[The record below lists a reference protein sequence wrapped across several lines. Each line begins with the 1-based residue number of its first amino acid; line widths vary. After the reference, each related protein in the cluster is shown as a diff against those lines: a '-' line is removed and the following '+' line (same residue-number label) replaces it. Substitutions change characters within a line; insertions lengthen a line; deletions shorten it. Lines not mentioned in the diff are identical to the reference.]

1 MSFLKRGFTSIIKRK
16 SRNIILFVILF
27 VITNLVLS
35 GFSIKSASKE
45 SAKLARQKL
54 GATVTYE
61 YDMQKAMEASR
72 SESDSS
78 TDGGKRT
85 MPTSEPVSIETA
97 ESIADSEY
105 VQGYN
110 FVNSTVVNSD
120 TITPVEETTTE
131 ETSEASMP
139 GGGEREQVN
148 SKQMISADFTLK
160 GVLNSDSDEDFY
172 NGTSEITDG
181 RALSDDDVDSNYI
194 LVEEELAYDN
204 DLSVGSKVTL
214 VSSDETVSTE
224 FEVIGIYKTSDTSSS
239 SQPGRQMMNAMS
251 PYNKIY
257 TSYKA
262 AETLKGES
270 STSDDSIDS
279 AIYYLNDP
287 ENIDAFKAEAVK
299 KGVDEDTYKL
309 DANDDE
315 YQQMIQPIEN
325 VASVSDKV
333 VIIVAVAGIVVLTLV
348 VVLFTKERTYEIG
361 VLLSLGESKFK
372 LLLQFFSE
380 LLIIGV
386 VAFGIS
392 IFSGNVIAQKM
403 ADSLLANEAAVTETS
418 KTVPSNGPGGQGG
431 PGGGQFGGKGGPGG
445 QSISKVET
453 IDTIDVN
460 VTANDLAKLAGLG
473 VVIIFVSTALT
484 SVSIMR
490 YKPKDILTSRD

>member
-1 MSFLKRGFTSIIKRK
+1 
-16 SRNIILFVILF
+16 
-27 VITNLVLS
+27 
-35 GFSIKSASKE
+35 
-45 SAKLARQKL
+45 
-54 GATVTYE
+54 
-61 YDMQKAMEASR
+61 
-72 SESDSS
+72 
-78 TDGGKRT
+78 
-85 MPTSEPVSIETA
+85 
-97 ESIADSEY
+97 
-105 VQGYN
+105 
-110 FVNSTVVNSD
+110 
-120 TITPVEETTTE
+120 
-131 ETSEASMP
+131 
-139 GGGEREQVN
+139 
-148 SKQMISADFTLK
+148 
-160 GVLNSDSDEDFY
+160 
-172 NGTSEITDG
+172 
-181 RALSDDDVDSNYI
+181 
-194 LVEEELAYDN
+194 
-204 DLSVGSKVTL
+204 
-214 VSSDETVSTE
+214 
-224 FEVIGIYKTSDTSSS
+224 
-239 SQPGRQMMNAMS
+239 
-251 PYNKIY
+251 
-257 TSYKA
+257 
-262 AETLKGES
+262 
-270 STSDDSIDS
+270 
-279 AIYYLNDP
+279 
-287 ENIDAFKAEAVK
+287 
-299 KGVDEDTYKL
+299 
-309 DANDDE
+309 
-315 YQQMIQPIEN
+315 MIQPIEN

-445 QSISKVET
+445 QSTSKVET

>member
-120 TITPVEETTTE
+120 TITPVEETTTDE
-131 ETSEASMP
+131 SSDSDNAPADMP
-139 GGGEREQVN
+139 GGSSKEQG
-148 SKQMISADFTLK
+148 SGKQMISADFTLK

-204 DLSVGSKVTL
+204 NLSVGSKVTL

-224 FEVIGIYKTSDTSSS
+224 FEVIGIYKTSDTSTS

-262 AETLKGES
+262 AESLKGES
-270 STSDDSIDS
+270 STGDDTIDS
-279 AIYYLNDP
+279 AVYYLNDP

-386 VAFGIS
+386 IAFGIS

-403 ADSLLANEAAVTETS
+403 ADSLLANEATVTETS
-418 KTVPSNGPGGQGG
+418 KTMPSNGPGGQD
-431 PGGGQFGGKGGPGG
+431 FGGKGGPGG
-445 QSISKVET
+445 QGTSKVET

-460 VTANDLAKLAGLG
+460 VTAKDLAKLAGLG
-473 VVIIFVSTALT
+473 VVIIFFSTALT